1 MTAELHPLQIYIV
14 SDSGAHFPHPSILEG
29 QKITIAPYSIQVG
42 DKTYLE
48 NVDLNKEQV
57 FRLFSQQA
65 TAPKVTAPTVEEYV
79 NVYTHL
85 ARQGATH
92 IISIHSGKEI
102 TQSWNNA
109 KLAAEKLSGH
119 CKIEVVDSGSIST
132 GQALVV
138 GVAIRA
144 ITDGKNFDEV
154 VQLTRGAADRVYS
167 VYYTE
172 TLDYL
177 IQSKIITPSH
187 GILGTMLN
195 IKPFITIENGQISLI
210 EKVRSRIQAIEK
222 LVEFASEFI
231 DVEEIIILQHK
242 AHHSEQTRMLTD
254 RLVVDFP
261 NHRFTATLYGA
272 SLAALIGTDA
282 TGLVILETQI
292 DESGDITEDIENRH
306 G

>member
-1 MTAELHPLQIYIV
+1 MTAELHPLQIHIV
-14 SDSGAHFPHPSILEG
+14 SDSGAHFPTPSIIEG
-29 QKITIAPYSIQVG
+29 QKITIVPYSIRVG

-48 NVDLNKEQV
+48 NVDLNKEQA

-65 TAPKVTAPTVEEYV
+65 RAPKIIPPTVEEYI
-79 NVYTHL
+79 NVYTNL

-109 KLAAEKLSGH
+109 KLAAETLSGH
-119 CKIEVVDSGSIST
+119 CKIEVVDSSSIST

-138 GVAIRA
+138 SVAIRA

-154 VQLTRGAADRVYS
+154 VQLTRGAAERVYS

-177 IQSKIITPSH
+177 IQNKITSPSH

-195 IKPFITIENGQISLI
+195 IKPFITIENGQISLM

-231 DVEEIIILQHK
+231 DIEEIIILQHK
-242 AHHSEQTRMLTD
+242 PHHSEQTRMLTD

-261 NHRFTATLYGA
+261 DHHFIATLYGA